1 MTNVRRLLL
10 LLTMI
15 WLIMPIVSSGCATPK
30 SLPDGE
36 IEPALAAIA
45 PPVPPVPAMEPVAF
59 ISVDDGLWLSADDY
73 RRLARNVTALR
84 EHAVRLGIVVDFY
97 VEEQRACGKRQG
109 PIKRQ

>member
-1 MTNVRRLLL
+1 MTNVRRLPL
-10 LLTMI
+10 LLTVI
-15 WLIMPIVSSGCATPK
+15 WLIMPIAFSGCATPK
-30 SLPDGE
+30 SPPDGE

-59 ISVDDGLWLSADDY
+59 APVDDGLWLSADDY

-84 EHAVRLGIVVDFY
+84 EYAVRLEIVVDFY

-109 PIKRQ
+109 PINRQ